1 MSFRRWQL
9 YMFLFTYV
17 AYCLHYGTWFPLLM
31 LGFWLTWIMDTII
44 FYIPVLIIV
53 SIATGIFKLVRV
65 DREQHSAR

>member
-9 YMFLFTYV
+9 FTFLLTYA